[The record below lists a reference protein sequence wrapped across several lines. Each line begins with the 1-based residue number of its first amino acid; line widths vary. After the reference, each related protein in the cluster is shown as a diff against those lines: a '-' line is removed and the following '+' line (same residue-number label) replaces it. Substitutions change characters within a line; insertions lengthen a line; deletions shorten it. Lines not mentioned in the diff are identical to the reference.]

1 MSDNNNGAI
10 STAALTFLTGAAV
23 GALVVALT
31 TTRTGTDLRRDLK
44 AMGRRLKGKAEAWG
58 EEAGD
63 AWETVKDQTSQA
75 ASQVVRQGEAALD
88 KAKETASN
96 DMAKAKY

>member
-1 MSDNNNGAI
+1 MSDQNNGTI

-31 TTRTGTDLRRDLK
+31 TTRTGSDLRRDLK

-58 EEAGD
+58 EEAEG
-63 AWETVKDQTSQA
+63 AWETAKDHGSEA
-75 ASQVVRQGEAALD
+75 VRQGEAALD
-88 KAKETASN
+88 KARETVSN
-96 DMAKAKY
+96 DLAKAKS